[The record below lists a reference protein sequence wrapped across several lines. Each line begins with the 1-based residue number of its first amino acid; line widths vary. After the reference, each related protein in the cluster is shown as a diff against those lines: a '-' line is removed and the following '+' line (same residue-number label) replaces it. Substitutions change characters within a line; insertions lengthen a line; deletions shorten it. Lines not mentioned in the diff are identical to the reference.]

1 MYFVANHHTDLKYSE
16 QTTGILS
23 SSIVSLSIFVGYIHI
38 FLCCL
43 FQPLN
48 ICFTSSLPSTVLE
61 LVEDGVK
68 PSEIGVSCY
77 IHAQEWDLEPY
88 IESETTIAATEEGYS
103 PILNIRGLASRKY
116 SFFLWNII
124 IIMVIVVVAFMSQQ
138 TSLLNVR

>member
-1 MYFVANHHTDLKYSE
+1 MFVAYHHTDLEYSE

-23 SSIVSLSIFVGYIHI
+23 SSIASLSSFVVYI

-88 IESETTIAATEEGYS
+88 IESETAIAATEEGYS

-124 IIMVIVVVAFMSQQ
+124 IIMVIVFVAFMSQL
-138 TSLLNVR
+138 TSL

>member
-1 MYFVANHHTDLKYSE
+1 MFVADHHTDLKYSE

-23 SSIVSLSIFVGYIHI
+23 SSIASLSNFVGYI

-48 ICFTSSLPSTVLE
+48 ICFTSSLPSTALE

-103 PILNIRGLASRKY
+103 PTLNIRGLASRKY

-138 TSLLNVR
+138 TSLLNDM